1 MAGINKVILVGNL
14 GKDPEVRYLEGGSP
28 VANFSLATSEFYKDK
43 NGNRVETTDWHKIVA
58 WRGLAEVASK
68 FLKKGMQVY
77 VEGKLKTKSWTDKD
91 GTKQFSTEIVADN
104 LVMLGKREEG
114 SQLPNETPSELG

>member
-1 MAGINKVILVGNL
+1 M
-14 GKDPEVRYLEGGSP
+14 GKDPEVRYLEGGIP

>member
-14 GKDPEVRYLEGGSP
+14 GKDPEVRYLEGGIP